1 MHVQETYQEDDS
13 IEFGE
18 MRGTYDLIYIWN
30 RIKRALRLE
39 DDFGQFKLAMLQR
52 RRSSNLERS
61 RSEQSESKAGGKED
75 SSQIRLLDST
85 IQDSFVY
92 RPAEA
97 TRDDILERR
106 ALKREFIT
114 MHPMYDK
121 SLWVFSP
128 SNRFRR
134 WCQLLVEPSRGERTF
149 GTPPSE
155 TLSSI
160 FIVIVFASVVVNV
173 VLTAMNTPVY
183 QKYQQSLEPSQRSKV
198 YGYTDI
204 AFTIIFSIEF
214 IVRIIA
220 DGFLFTP
227 NAYLLN
233 PWNNLDFFVLLTLY
247 IALFANLSPSTGWSR
262 AFRAFKALRALRLI
276 NLLPSI
282 KETLDAILVAGF
294 PRMLDAAALS
304 LCLLIPFALY
314 GQNVFQ
320 GLFYSCNDNG
330 VLDRGTCIG
339 ESQQTMSAPQPDTSL
354 VYMPRVWA
362 NPYVYSFDSFWA
374 ALLILFEI
382 VSGEGWVNVEI
393 TSMQIVGKNLN
404 SQPDASQLN
413 GIFFMV
419 YNVAGSVFVLN
430 LFLGVVIENFTKRNG
445 TAYLTVEQRRWL
457 DLKRLL
463 RQVRPSKRPKQVP
476 QDRIRKWCF
485 DRATDKRGWFYTAM
499 TVVIVLNIGVLC
511 SEFRTEPSQ
520 ATEIKGNV

>member
-1 MHVQETYQEDDS
+1 MK
-13 IEFGE
+13 
-18 MRGTYDLIYIWN
+18 GTYDMIYIWN
-30 RIKRALRLE
+30 RIKKALRLD
-39 DDFGQFKLAMLQR
+39 DDFTQFKVGAFQR
-52 RRSSNLERS
+52 GATNPELNRSDMIEGS
-61 RSEQSESKAGGKED
+61 RKED
-75 SSQIRLLDST
+75 PKNSRLDPV
-85 IQDSFVY
+85 IQDMVAY

-128 SNRFRR
+128 NNRLRH
-134 WCQLLVEPSRGERTF
+134 WCQLLVAPSRGERTF

-155 TLSSI
+155 LLSSI
-160 FIVIVFASVVVNV
+160 FTAFIFACVITNV
-173 VLTAMNTPVY
+173 ILTAMNTPVY
-183 QKYQQSLEPSQRSKV
+183 QKSQQALGLAQHADFFF
-198 YGYTDI
+198 YCDC
-204 AFTIIFSIEF
+204 AFTVIFSMEF
-214 IVRIIA
+214 LIRIIA

-233 PWNNLDFFVLLTLY
+233 PWNSLDFFVLLTLY
-247 IALFANLSPSTGWSR
+247 IALFGNLAPSTGLSR

-294 PRMLDAAALS
+294 PRILDAAALS

-320 GLFYSCNDNG
+320 GLFYICNDNS
-330 VLDRGTCIG
+330 VTTREECIY
-339 ESQQTMSAPQPDTSL
+339 ESFQGMAVPQPANAT
-354 VYMPRVWA
+354 VYMPRVWE
-362 NPYVYSFDSFWA
+362 NPYVYSFDSFWQ

-382 VSGEGWVNVEI
+382 VSGEGWINVE
-393 TSMQIVGKNLN
+393 TSAMQISGMNLN
-404 SQPDASQLN
+404 AAFDASQLN

-419 YNVAGSVFVLN
+419 YNIAGSVFVLN

-463 RQVRPSKRPKQVP
+463 GQVRPSKRPKQIP
-476 QDRIRKWCF
+476 KTPIRKWCF
-485 DRATDKRGWFYTAM
+485 DRATEKRGWFNVMT
-499 TVVIVLNIGVLC
+499 TVVIVLNIAVLC
-511 SEFRTEPSQ
+511 SETRTDPSLFSQ
-520 ATEIKGNV
+520 IKGMDICQIIRAFLSILLLKKYKK